1 MLFRSLNISSNLIN
15 MPPLLVGITMH
26 FDTNSIADFQ
36 PASRMKCHALGNPPH
51 FPNSE
56 FWPNQLMAITG
67 NAMKRLVENVV
78 DSLRRK
84 RLKRHTNSLCPL
96 HQTRKPR
103 TNQRSH
109 SFHANL
115 APLLKTPIRKH
126 RTWAI
131 NSAKTVNS
139 PLKNKPADSQTIFAF
154 FVEV

>member
-1 MLFRSLNISSNLIN
+1 
-15 MPPLLVGITMH
+15 MPPSLVGITAH

-36 PASRMKCHALGNPPH
+36 PASRMKCHVSGNPPR

-56 FWPNQLMAITG
+56 FSLNQLMAVTG
-67 NAMKRLVENVV
+67 NAMKRLVKNVV
-78 DSLRRK
+78 DSLWRK
-84 RLKRHTNSLCPL
+84 RLKKHTNSLCPL

-115 APLLKTPIRKH
+115 APPHKTLIREH
-126 RTWAI
+126 WIWVI

-139 PLKNKPADSQTIFAF
+139 PPKNEPINSRTIFAF
-154 FVEV
+154 SVEV